1 MWTPDQYTRL
11 TGPIHLFRKFLMFKK
26 IVIASALALMASA
39 SFAQT
44 VPGVY
49 AGGQISSFDL
59 DGFDDRETGAGVF
72 AGYQFN
78 DMFAVEVGYARL
90 GSTDVRANNVPV
102 NVKFNQTALSGI
114 ATLPLS
120 GGFNVYGR
128 LGYNRVDVKASAGGF
143 SATED
148 VSGAL
153 YGVGLGYN
161 FTPKIAGRVEF
172 QKASSDSTTAL
183 AAIVF
188 KF

>member
-1 MWTPDQYTRL
+1 
-11 TGPIHLFRKFLMFKK
+11 MFKK
-26 IVIASALALMASA
+26 IVIASALAMMASA

-44 VPGVY
+44 SPSVY

-59 DGFDDRETGAGVF
+59 DGYDDRETGAGLFV
-72 AGYQFN
+72 GYQFN
-78 DMFAVEVGYARL
+78 EMFAIEAGYARL
-90 GSTDVRANNVPV
+90 GDSDVRYGNVPV

-120 GGFNVYGR
+120 NGFNVYGR

-143 SATED
+143 SSTED

-161 FTPKIAGRVEF
+161 FTPKISGRIEY
-172 QKASSDSTTAL
+172 QKPSSDSSVAL
-183 AAIVF
+183 ASIVF